1 MIIRVFRAKTHPGK
15 QAEFE
20 AKVKEL
26 SIPLVRSQKGL
37 LAFFSG
43 RPMAS
48 TPDEFVMVTVW
59 KDLES
64 LKAFA
69 GMDWNVSVIPE
80 PERPLLQANLIHHY
94 EMIDSSLP
102 S

>member
-1 MIIRVFRAKTHPGK
+1 MIIRVFRARTHPGK
-15 QAEFE
+15 QADFE
-20 AKVKEL
+20 TKVKEL
-26 SIPLVRSQKGL
+26 SIPLVQSQKGL

-43 RPMAS
+43 RPMES
-48 TPDEFVMVTVW
+48 SPDEFVMVTVW

-69 GMDWNVSVIPE
+69 GIEWNVSVIPE
-80 PERPLLQANLIHHY
+80 PERPLLQSSAVHHY
-94 EMIDSSLP
+94 EIIDSSLR